1 MAQACVMSH
10 TELCETLSAKS
21 SHEVGGTHLGSV
33 ETRVLLGRANRV
45 TSFLPVC
52 LFLRLLQLKHHSV
65 TSSGC
70 QPGPQPSPV
79 PCMLTPCDGLLM
91 SGIPLLPAPL
101 LQAGMSPVA
110 SAAQLLDT
118 HLHISAGPVALPT
131 GPLPQCL
138 TRLAPSCDPAGLP
151 QGDCEMEDLTSGQ
164 RGTFVLVQ

>member
-1 MAQACVMSH
+1 M
-10 TELCETLSAKS
+10 
-21 SHEVGGTHLGSV
+21 
-33 ETRVLLGRANRV
+33 LGRAHRV
-45 TSFLPVC
+45 TAPRPVP
-52 LFLRLLQLKHHSV
+52 LFSRLLQLQHHSA
-65 TSSGC
+65 TPAGC
-70 QPGPQPSPV
+70 PQGPQPSPV
-79 PCMLTPCDGLLM
+79 PVPYVLTPCDGLLM

-110 SAAQLLDT
+110 SAAQLLDA

>member
-1 MAQACVMSH
+1 MAQGCVTSL
-10 TELCETLSAKS
+10 TKLYESSSAKS
-21 SHEVGGTHLGSV
+21 NSEVGGTHLGSW
-33 ETRVLLGRANRV
+33 ETGVLLGQADQV
-45 TSFLPVC
+45 TSSLPIS
-52 LFLRLLQLKHHSV
+52 LFFRLLQLQHHPV

-70 QPGPQPSPV
+70 QQGPQPSPV
-79 PCMLTPCDGLLM
+79 PYVLTPCDGLLM

-110 SAAQLLDT
+110 SAAQLLDA
-118 HLHISAGPVALPT
+118 HLHISAGPVALPS

-164 RGTFVLVQ
+164 RATFVLVQ

>member
-1 MAQACVMSH
+1 MAQECVTPH
-10 TELCETLSAKS
+10 AKLCESSSAKS
-21 SHEVGGTHLGSV
+21 SSEVGGTHLGSV
-33 ETRVLLGRANRV
+33 ETGELLGRANRV
-45 TSFLPVC
+45 TSSLPVS
-52 LFLRLLQLKHHSV
+52 LFCRLLQLQHHSV
-65 TSSGC
+65 TSPGC
-70 QPGPQPSPV
+70 QQGPQPSPAPYV
-79 PCMLTPCDGLLM
+79 LAPCDGLLM

-110 SAAQLLDT
+110 SAAQLLDA

-138 TRLAPSCDPAGLP
+138 TRLAPSCDSAGLP

>member
-1 MAQACVMSH
+1 MCHVTQQSSVKPRPP
-10 TELCETLSAKS
+10 SAAPRW
-21 SHEVGGTHLGSV
+21 VGATWALWKRGV
-33 ETRVLLGRANRV
+33 LGRAHRV
-45 TSFLPVC
+45 TAPLPVP
-52 LFLRLLQLKHHSV
+52 LFSRLLQLQHHSA
-65 TSSGC
+65 TPAGC
-70 QPGPQPSPV
+70 PQGPQPSPV
-79 PCMLTPCDGLLM
+79 PVPYVLTPCDGLLM

-110 SAAQLLDT
+110 SAAQLLDA
-118 HLHISAGPVALPT
+118 HLHISAGPVALPA